1 MTATNEVAEVEQQ
14 KLQTD
19 SETKAATATRSNG
32 AKESESAAIDL
43 GFIGSKEEVA
53 ETRSVTSRIR
63 LRSQLGSDIE
73 RFLAQGGAI
82 NKIAADVT
90 ADPPKKP
97 ESNYGSRAI

>member
-1 MTATNEVAEVEQQ
+1 MTATNEVAEAKCNKPHIGIE
-14 KLQTD
+14 TRD
-19 SETKAATATRSNG
+19 TTTSSEKQTKALER
-32 AKESESAAIDL
+32 AAIDL
-43 GFIGSKEEVA
+43 GFIGSKEELA
-53 ETRSVTSRIR
+53 ETRSVTSRVR